1 MLQKGAK
8 ESKLLIYLSQNNER
22 TCISNTVQ
30 VFHHV
35 IQTRET
41 DESASP
47 FTSRMLLFLSSVW
60 RNAKQEFLKWLFNR
74 PN

>member
-22 TCISNTVQ
+22 TTVQ

-41 DESASP
+41 DESSSP
-47 FTSRMLLFLSSVW
+47 FTSREGFHFCQVFGETRSKS
-60 RNAKQEFLKWLFNR
+60 F
-74 PN
+74 